1 MTIKTSKASAVPPSL
16 FEGGKDAP
24 DVGALP
30 KVEGG
35 KDAPD
40 VGALPKVGGGSVEGA
55 DGVGAPCARNGF
67 AKKMW
72 SF

>member
-16 FEGGKDAP
+16 FEGGKDG
-24 DVGALP
+24 GASS
-30 KVEGG
+30 

-40 VGALPKVGGGSVEGA
+40 VGALPKAGGGSVEGA
-55 DGVGAPCARNGF
+55 DGVGAPCAINGF

>member
-16 FEGGKDAP
+16 F
-24 DVGALP
+24 
-30 KVEGG
+30 EGG